1 MWKSL
6 DFKFCA
12 GQKSFVF
19 SIHVIKEKNVS
30 KETRLNLVVL
40 EETVCDV
47 QLVSW
52 YLKKMVEVSEVAQ
65 LSISSI
71 ICKIDTHS
79 HCNCGIF
86 MNQICIE
93 IIQPE
98 VVFIDLNY
106 KHSMINYRRTVLD
119 IIIIICLYI
128 LYTYLPFS
136 HVASHVT

>member
-1 MWKSL
+1 MQKTL
-6 DFKFCA
+6 DLKFRA

-71 ICKIDTHS
+71 ICKIDSHT

-93 IIQPE
+93 IIRLE

-106 KHSMINYRRTVLD
+106 QHSMINYRRVMLD
-119 IIIIICLYI
+119 IIICL
-128 LYTYLPFS
+128 LYTVYYLYLP
-136 HVASHVT
+136 